1 MRQTSV
7 VEDLQAVRDIM
18 QHDPDK
24 ARAILGRIIYEL
36 QHETVITPEYVD
48 LLGEYEALQEAITRR
63 RRKLE
68 QEEVKP

>member
-7 VEDLQAVRDIM
+7 VEDLQVVHSIM

-24 ARAILGRIIYEL
+24 ARAILGRIIHEL
-36 QHETVITPEYVD
+36 ENETVITPEYVD
-48 LLGEYEALQEAITRR
+48 LLGEYEALQDAITRR
-63 RRKLE
+63 RRELE